1 MYWSWFDKWKWS
13 VVTIFKWKIPILYIV
28 EWLSHKLKV
37 LLHVDLHV
45 LPEWLSLEQSQGVD
59 CFIMEAGMVIHDVEP
74 QL

>member
-1 MYWSWFDKWKWS
+1 MSELGSYWQAFPMIGLGSDKN
-13 VVTIFKWKIPILYIV
+13 TILYIL